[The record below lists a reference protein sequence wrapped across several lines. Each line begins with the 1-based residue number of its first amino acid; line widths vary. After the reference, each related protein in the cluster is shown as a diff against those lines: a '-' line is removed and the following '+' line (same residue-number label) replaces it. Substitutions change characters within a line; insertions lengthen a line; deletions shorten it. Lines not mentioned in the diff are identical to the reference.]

1 MKHPSWNEYSDEKKW
16 LAIEHEIELDT
27 HKGTTKDD
35 LLNMMFFMRDQV
47 RGVRLLEPMI
57 NQLTKENA
65 KLKRIIQDAG
75 GIKNEGKRSK
85 DFKR

>member
-1 MKHPSWNEYSDEKKW
+1 
-16 LAIEHEIELDT
+16 
-27 HKGTTKDD
+27 
-35 LLNMMFFMRDQV
+35 MMLFMRDQV

-57 NQLTKENA
+57 NQLTKENV

>member
-1 MKHPSWNEYSDEKKW
+1 MSY
-16 LAIEHEIELDT
+16 L
-27 HKGTTKDD
+27 
-35 LLNMMFFMRDQV
+35 RDQV

-75 GIKNEGKRSK
+75 GIKYEGK
-85 DFKR
+85 